1 MTLPGNSCAETLT
14 TGKPIR
20 ILCPAAG
27 FHSKRRK
34 NLRTYG
40 GCDFGAD
47 PLVPAHTQQIFWTP
61 QIDPAAILFAA
72 GPRPDGFSITADE
85 LRLRAIF
92 QHDPSH
98 LRLDIR
104 GEHYDVTLADPQ
116 DENPLAAM
124 VMFDALTPDRQ
135 TALTR
140 FWSAIK
146 GKRVPND
153 PRMTPQRRERAR
165 QMLRA
170 VDGRRAGAT
179 YRSIGEVLFPGH
191 RIDAA
196 SWAGDALREI
206 TIRLARDGV
215 KLVEGGYRSLLRR
228 PRRS

>member
-1 MTLPGNSCAETLT
+1 M
-14 TGKPIR
+14 
-20 ILCPAAG
+20 
-27 FHSKRRK
+27 
-34 NLRTYG
+34 
-40 GCDFGAD
+40 
-47 PLVPAHTQQIFWTP
+47 
-61 QIDPAAILFAA
+61 FAA
-72 GPRPDGFSITADE
+72 GPRPEGFSITADE
-85 LRLRAIF
+85 LRLRTIF
-92 QHDPSH
+92 QHDPAH

-104 GEHYDVTLADPQ
+104 GEQYDVTLADPQ

-179 YRSIGEVLFPGH
+179 YRSIGRFCSLVIESTPPPGPGT
-191 RIDAA
+191 RCAK
-196 SWAGDALREI
+196 S
-206 TIRLARDGV
+206 
-215 KLVEGGYRSLLRR
+215 RSGWRATA
-228 PRRS
+228 